1 MYRILLNMVLYVQG
15 STELGFF
22 YLTGFYKVKVLYVK
36 GFYWLRFSMYR
47 VYGVWFS
54 MYRVLLIMV
63 LYVQCSTE
71 FGSQCTRFHLVW
83 FSMYNGSNEFG
94 SLCTGFYWVWFS
106 MYMVLLRMYNGVV
119 LVIESK
125 HEETWTLSAN
135 NPERAETSAS
145 LSFFLSLILSLSQES
160 IVYIPCSWFL
170 HKPFLIISPNP
181 WNTEIIS
188 PNPWN

>member
-1 MYRILLNMVLYVQG
+1 
-15 STELGFF
+15 
-22 YLTGFYKVKVLYVK
+22 
-36 GFYWLRFSMYR
+36 MYR

-145 LSFFLSLILSLSQES
+145 LSFFLSPILSLRNRLCTYPAVGS
-160 IVYIPCSWFL
+160 YTNHSWSSL
-170 HKPFLIISPNP
+170 RTLGTPRSSLRILGTPRSSLQTLISPNSVKIS
-181 WNTEIIS
+181 NNNKTEKVQVILFD
-188 PNPWN
+188 